1 MIQQVAD
8 KVRFFYSFVKSPKTV
23 GSITPSSSFLTKR
36 IFRDVN
42 WENAQTVVELGAG
55 TGVFTEWIS
64 QRLPAHAAAFIFER
78 DDHMR
83 SRLSERFQL
92 PNLQIADDG
101 LALQEVLCK
110 QGLDSADYIISSLP
124 FANFSQELRTQFLD
138 TIQQTLRPGGLF
150 IAYQYSR
157 QMESQLRNVFTNVET
172 SLVPINLP
180 PAFVYTCKK

>member
-36 IFRDVN
+36 MFRDVN
-42 WENAQTVVELGAG
+42 WEDVQTVVELGAG

-78 DDHMR
+78 DDQMR
-83 SRLSERFQL
+83 SRLSKRFQL
-92 PNLQIADDG
+92 PNLQIAEDG
-101 LALQEVLCK
+101 LALQEVLYK
-110 QGLDSADYIISSLP
+110 QGVNSADYIISSLP
-124 FANFSQELRTQFLD
+124 FYNFSPELRTEFLD
-138 TIQQTLRPGGLF
+138 AIQQTLHPDGLF

-157 QMESQLRNVFTNVET
+157 QMESQFRNIFNQVDI